1 MAPYVVAASVSAVW
15 CGAAIWLGPRLGFV
29 DHPERSELTAHRRPA
44 IPLGGVGIY
53 LGVVSTS
60 VLTDDWSASLV
71 AASTVILALG
81 LVDDRFGLSPISRL
95 IVQGIAA
102 MIVVAGLGADLWFSI
117 FGVILIV
124 VCVNAV
130 NLYDGLDG
138 LAGLSAAISALG
150 LALLSPNRGLT
161 AESSLIL
168 SAALAGFL
176 VFNWHPA
183 RVFLGNS
190 GAYLVGLLLARQ
202 ILEVS
207 APSVAETLVVS
218 ATIGVFLID
227 LIVSIIRRI
236 MARGQLFTGDR
247 DHIYDQLRSRG
258 GSVPAVALTSAA
270 AQAAIVV
277 LVVILDR
284 AVAIPAT
291 LLILTSLLIVVVALL
306 GRAGFII
313 PRST

>member
-1 MAPYVVAASVSAVW
+1 MASYVVAASVSAVW

-44 IPLGGVGIY
+44 VPLGGVGIY
-53 LGVVSTS
+53 LAVVVAS
-60 VLTDDWSASLV
+60 VLRDDWSVSLL
-71 AASTVILALG
+71 AAGTMILALG
-81 LVDDRFGLSPISRL
+81 LIDDRFGLSPITRM

-102 MIVVAGLGADLWFSI
+102 VIVVASLGSNLWFSV

-124 VCVNAV
+124 VSVNAV

-138 LAGLSAAISALG
+138 LAGLSAGVSALG
-150 LALLSPNRGLT
+150 LALLSSNRGLPV
-161 AESSLIL
+161 EGPLIL

-176 VFNWHPA
+176 IFNWHPA

-190 GAYLVGLLLARQ
+190 GAYLVGLLLAGR

-207 APSVAETLVVS
+207 TPSVADTLVVS
-218 ATIGVFLID
+218 ALLGVFLID

-236 MARGQLFTGDR
+236 MAGGHLFAGDR
-247 DHIYDQLRSRG
+247 NHLYDQLRSRG

-284 AVAIPAT
+284 AVTISAS
-291 LLILTSLLIVVVALL
+291 LLILASLLIVVVTLL

-313 PRST
+313 PRSG